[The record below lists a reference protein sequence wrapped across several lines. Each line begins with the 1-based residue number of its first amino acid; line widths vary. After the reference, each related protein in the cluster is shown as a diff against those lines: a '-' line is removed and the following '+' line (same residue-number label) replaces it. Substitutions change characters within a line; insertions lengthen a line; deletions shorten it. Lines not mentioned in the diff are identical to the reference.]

1 MKIPMIIIISAISL
15 FFNLKKEFT
24 PTVSQSISGYVWED
38 MVGQGIQSNYDKA
51 LSDVHVFLYGTNNLL
66 LDSVYTDENGIYQFE
81 NISEGDYYL
90 KFDASSIGYE
100 HFTEPNIG
108 DNDDLDSDVDNSNGQ
123 GTTSV
128 YTLSANQSIDNI
140 DAGYF
145 LFSTV
150 GDFVWN
156 DFNENG
162 IQDGGEPGIEG
173 VAVELVCATSP
184 NIYHDTTDAAGHYS
198 FDLSYEIKPGEYNI
212 KFYLP
217 DGYSFTDR
225 DIGMDDDKDSDANPF
240 DGITYYFG
248 IESGDVQNN
257 WDAGMFSSDCN
268 EIADYSC
275 QDAEVNCDLDDLE
288 GNCYTMTEQNQV
300 TNIPGCEGQ
309 GFFHNPSW
317 FAFVAGA
324 TDVSIILHTF
334 DCVSGNGEYA
344 GIQYGVYDDCDMENP
359 VLLHCPCINPGD
371 IPIDMT
377 DLIIGHVYYLF
388 IDGCAGTMCKY
399 WIEVTEGGGF
409 PEIEG
414 PDNISCNNDS
424 ILCDT
429 ICVDDTLI
437 FTMVNLINATDY
449 IWVVNGTEITTS
461 NKEVTIHFTN
471 PGDYTICGK
480 GYNYCS
486 EGDTIC
492 TNIFVKKCDCKLDT
506 IYTKIKNNNCYGEC
520 LGVISIDSLFG
531 FDEPYD
537 YKWNTGDSIN
547 KIDSLCNGFYYLTI
561 TDSLGCIYKDTF
573 EIVSP
578 GQLMVDSFTTN
589 PTCFGECFGT
599 ISILNI
605 LNSVPPLQYSWSNSD
620 STETITN
627 LCAGAYTVTITD
639 SLGCQIID
647 TFEIGV
653 LDQLQIDSFTTNP
666 TCFGECFGTISI
678 LNILN
683 SVPPLQYSWSNSDS
697 TETITNLCAGAYTV
711 TITDSLGCQIIDTFN
726 VTQYDKINIIVDS
739 VINITNENLGAIYI
753 STSDSGHF
761 IYDWSGPKN
770 YSHNDKDASNIDTAG
785 CYTLVITDTLT
796 NCTVDTTVCITG
808 STNAVDLDKDF
819 ESINIYPNPTDGEF
833 IIDLKSTQ
841 VSEFD
846 ISIFNIEGAK
856 IQSNILATNNQLLT
870 VKIKD
875 VNQGIYF
882 IKIKS
887 ASGII
892 VKKIIVN
899 N

>member
-1 MKIPMIIIISAISL
+1 MLIILSLISL
-15 FFNLKKEFT
+15 LFNLKKEFT
-24 PTVSQSISGYVWED
+24 PPVTQSISGYVWED
-38 MVGQGIQSNYDKA
+38 LVGQGIQSNYDKA
-51 LSDVHVFLYGTNNLL
+51 LSDVHVFLYDTNNLL
-66 LDSVYTDENGIYQFE
+66 LDSVYTDVNGIYQFE
-81 NISEGDYYL
+81 NITEGDYYL

-100 HFTEPNIG
+100 HFTEPNVV

-123 GTTSV
+123 GTTSI

-162 IQDGGEPGIEG
+162 IQDGGEPGIES

-198 FDLSYEIKPGEYNI
+198 FDLSYEIEPGEYNI

-225 DIGMDDDKDSDANPF
+225 DIGMDDNKDSDANPF

-257 WDAGMFSSDCN
+257 WDAGMFSSDCDK
-268 EIADYSC
+268 IADYSC
-275 QDAEVNCDLDDLE
+275 QDAEVNCELNDLN
-288 GNCYTMTEQNQV
+288 GICYTMVTQNQE
-300 TNIPGCEGQ
+300 THIPGCEGQ
-309 GFFHNPSW
+309 DFLQNPSW

-324 TDVSIILHTF
+324 ADVSIILHTF
-334 DCVSGNGEYA
+334 DCISGGGQI
-344 GIQYGVYDDCDMENP
+344 GIQYGLFDDCDMENP
-359 VLLHCPCINPGD
+359 VLLQCECIDSGD

-377 DLIIGHVYYLF
+377 DLIIGHIYYFF

-409 PEIEG
+409 PEIIG
-414 PDNISCNNDS
+414 PDSISCNNDS
-424 ILCDT
+424 NSCDT
-429 ICVDDTLI
+429 ICMDDSPI
-437 FTMVNLINATDY
+437 FAMNNIYKATDY
-449 IWVVNGTEITTS
+449 VWIVNGTESTTS
-461 NKEVTIHFTN
+461 NKDTTMHFTN
-471 PGDYTICGK
+471 PGNYTICGF
-480 GYNYCS
+480 GYNHCS
-486 EGDTIC
+486 VGDTIC
-492 TNIFVKKCDCKLDT
+492 TNIFVKKCDCTLDT
-506 IYTKIKNNNCYGEC
+506 IYTKINNNNCYGEC
-520 LGVISIDSLFG
+520 LGTISIDSLFG

-537 YKWNTGDSIN
+537 YKWNTGDSIS

-578 GQLMVDSFTTN
+578 GQLKV
-589 PTCFGECFGT
+589 
-599 ISILNI
+599 
-605 LNSVPPLQYSWSNSD
+605 
-620 STETITN
+620 
-627 LCAGAYTVTITD
+627 
-639 SLGCQIID
+639 
-647 TFEIGV
+647 
-653 LDQLQIDSFTTNP
+653 DSFTTNP

-726 VTQYDKINIIVDS
+726 VMQYDKINIIVDS

-770 YSHNDKDASNIDTAG
+770 YSHNDKDANNIDTAG

-833 IIDLKSTQ
+833 IIDLNNTQ
-841 VSEFD
+841 INNVY
-846 ISIFNIEGAK
+846 ISIFNIEGEN
-856 IQSNILATNNQLLT
+856 IQSKILVTNNQLLT
-870 VKIKD
+870 VKLKD

-887 ASGII
+887 AEGII